1 MVGRSGQTLKNTRQN
16 CLSGQQLTSVYFSYN
31 GGIDKQNRSSRI
43 PLRTRLKV

>member
-16 CLSGQQLTSVYFSYN
+16 CLSGQLTSVYFSYN

-43 PLRTRLKV
+43 PLRTGPKV